1 MFSYVLLA
9 AVTVLPS
16 DRMAMA
22 DRLFDKGEYVRA
34 KSEYIAIKGEPSI
47 PADELL
53 YRIAESCR
61 LSGDSE
67 KARQYYGELINKHVS
82 SRHLNRS
89 RLMRAMLLEG
99 EARVSEL
106 KKLDSDLVRNDIR
119 ACALYNIGVARG
131 DRDALKRCV
140 RMDPKGPYVYYAK
153 FHHAS
158 LCADD
163 PNPAVRRS
171 AVGELNEIF
180 LQSKDANLA
189 REALYFAAVRSYG
202 DKRYGESSI
211 LFRRYL
217 EKYPSDSRL
226 ENARRYAA
234 WSDFL
239 DGRYADASSLCG
251 DGSTDDAAYI
261 LAASAYSMGE
271 RDKARELMKSYL
283 GRFAAGKYRS
293 SVELPLSRIEFE
305 DAEKKG
311 DVPKMIE
318 SARRSVMLSKSA
330 ADRIRLA
337 WAYEKGGDEKTAA
350 DHYQQIAKDFP
361 GSDEALESL
370 YRKAL
375 IDIKAGKWLNA
386 EKSLSE
392 MLSSE
397 KKTSREAEAL
407 YWRGISAVRLGHEE
421 IGVEYLKKAL
431 SKGISLNYTREA
443 KLILADE
450 DFKAGR
456 EESAREAYKKL
467 VKEGAAERMSAAKLS
482 AVGWFLLSGKGG
494 EPCPAEA
501 KECAKALLKIVD
513 ASPAWKQEAFALLGE
528 AEESGNEIAA
538 AIGSYRQA
546 LAENVCTERRR
557 HIALRLGVLLCKIG
571 EATEAE
577 DVLNEAV
584 RLNMNDTALRAKAY
598 LYLAKVR
605 ESIEDR
611 DGAVKYATY
620 VTSLFDEPDAVSEA
634 QKIIDAYS
642 NEVK

>member
-1 MFSYVLLA
+1 MLSYVLLA

-22 DRLFDKGEYVRA
+22 DRLFDKGEYERA
-34 KSEYIAIKGEPSI
+34 KSEYIAIKGEPGI

-53 YRIAESCR
+53 YRIAESYR
-61 LSGDSE
+61 LSGESE
-67 KARQYYGELINKHVS
+67 KARQHYGELINKHVY

-89 RLMRAMLLEG
+89 RLMRALLLEG
-99 EARVSEL
+99 EAKVSEL
-106 KKLDSDLVRNDIR
+106 KLLDSDSVRNDIR

-131 DRDALKRCV
+131 DRDALKRCI
-140 RMDPKGPYVYYAK
+140 RLDPKGPYVHYAK

-171 AVGELNEIF
+171 AVGELMDVCI
-180 LQSKDANLA
+180 QSKDANLA

-202 DKRYGESSI
+202 DKQYGEASI
-211 LFRRYL
+211 LFRRYMG
-217 EKYPSDSRL
+217 KYPSDSRL
-226 ENARRYAA
+226 DSARRYAA

-239 DGRYADASSLCG
+239 DGKYADASSLCG

-271 RDKARELMKSYL
+271 RDRARELMKSYL
-283 GRFAAGKYRS
+283 DRFPAGKYRS

-311 DVPKMIE
+311 DVPRMIE
-318 SARRSVMLSKSA
+318 SARRSAMLSKSA

-337 WAYEKGGDEKTAA
+337 WAYEKGGDEKTAS
-350 DHYQQIAKDFP
+350 DHYLQIAKEFP
-361 GSDEALESL
+361 DSDEALESL
-370 YRKAL
+370 YRKSL
-375 IDIKAGKWLNA
+375 IDIKAGRWLNA
-386 EKSLSE
+386 EQSLSKI
-392 MLSSE
+392 LSSG

-421 IGVEYLKKAL
+421 IGVGYLKKAL
-431 SKGISLNYTREA
+431 AKGISLNSSREA
-443 KLILADE
+443 RLILADE
-450 DFKAGR
+450 DFKSGR
-456 EESAREAYKKL
+456 EESAREIYRQL

-494 EPCPAEA
+494 ESCPAEA
-501 KECAKALLKIVD
+501 KECAKALLKTVGD
-513 ASPAWKQEAFALLGE
+513 APAWRQEAFALLGE
-528 AEESGNEIAA
+528 AEEAGGEIAA
-538 AIGSYRQA
+538 AVGSYRQA
-546 LAENVCTERRR
+546 LAETICTERRR
-557 HIALRLGVLLCKIG
+557 HVALRLGILLCRIG

-584 RLNMNDTALRAKAY
+584 RLNMNDTAQRAKAY

-605 ESIEDR
+605 KSIDDG

-620 VTSLFDEPDAVSEA
+620 VTSLFNEPEAVSEA
-634 QKIIDAYS
+634 QKIIDAYA

>member
-1 MFSYVLLA
+1 MLSYVLLA

-22 DRLFDKGEYVRA
+22 DRLFDKGEYERA
-34 KSEYIAIKGEPSI
+34 KSEYIAIKGEPGI

-61 LSGDSE
+61 LSGESE
-67 KARQYYGELINKHVS
+67 KARQHYGELINKHVY

-89 RLMRAMLLEG
+89 RLMRALLLEG
-99 EARVSEL
+99 EAKVSEL
-106 KKLDSDLVRNDIR
+106 KLLDSDSVRNDIR

-131 DRDALKRCV
+131 DRDALKRCI
-140 RMDPKGPYVYYAK
+140 RLDPKGPYVHYAK

-171 AVGELNEIF
+171 AVGELMDVCI
-180 LQSKDANLA
+180 QSKDANLA

-202 DKRYGESSI
+202 DKQYGEASI
-211 LFRRYL
+211 LFRRYMG
-217 EKYPSDSRL
+217 KYPSDSRL
-226 ENARRYAA
+226 DSARRYAA

-239 DGRYADASSLCG
+239 DGKYADASSLCG

-271 RDKARELMKSYL
+271 RDRARELMKSYL
-283 GRFAAGKYRS
+283 DRFPAGKYRS

-311 DVPKMIE
+311 DVPRMIE
-318 SARRSVMLSKSA
+318 SARRSAMLSKSA

-337 WAYEKGGDEKTAA
+337 WAYEKGGDEKTAS
-350 DHYQQIAKDFP
+350 DHYLQIAKEFP
-361 GSDEALESL
+361 DSDEALESL
-370 YRKAL
+370 YRKSL
-375 IDIKAGKWLNA
+375 IDIKAGRWLNA
-386 EKSLSE
+386 EQSLSKI
-392 MLSSE
+392 LSSG

-421 IGVEYLKKAL
+421 IGVGYLKKAL
-431 SKGISLNYTREA
+431 AKGISLNSSREA
-443 KLILADE
+443 RLILADE

-456 EESAREAYKKL
+456 EESAREIYRQL
-467 VKEGAAERMSAAKLS
+467 VNEGAAERMSAAKLS

-494 EPCPAEA
+494 ESCPAEA
-501 KECAKALLKIVD
+501 KECAKALLKTVGD
-513 ASPAWKQEAFALLGE
+513 APAWRQEAFALLGE
-528 AEESGNEIAA
+528 AEEAGGEIAA
-538 AIGSYRQA
+538 AVGSYRQA
-546 LAENVCTERRR
+546 LAENICTERRR
-557 HIALRLGVLLCKIG
+557 HVALRLGILLCRIG

-584 RLNMNDTALRAKAY
+584 RLNMNDTAQRAKAY

-605 ESIEDR
+605 KSIDDG

-620 VTSLFDEPDAVSEA
+620 VTSLFNEPEAVSEA
-634 QKIIDAYS
+634 QKIIDAYA

>member
-1 MFSYVLLA
+1 MLSYVLLA

-22 DRLFDKGEYVRA
+22 DRLFDKGEYERA
-34 KSEYIAIKGEPSI
+34 KSEYIAIKGEPGI

-61 LSGDSE
+61 LSGESE
-67 KARQYYGELINKHVS
+67 KARRHYGELINKHVY

-89 RLMRAMLLEG
+89 RLMRALLLEG
-99 EARVSEL
+99 EAKVSEL
-106 KKLDSDLVRNDIR
+106 KLLDSDSVRNDIR

-131 DRDALKRCV
+131 DRDALKRCI
-140 RMDPKGPYVYYAK
+140 RLDPKGPYVHYAK

-171 AVGELNEIF
+171 AVGELMDVCI
-180 LQSKDANLA
+180 QSKDANLA

-202 DKRYGESSI
+202 DKQYGEASI
-211 LFRRYL
+211 LFRRYMG
-217 EKYPSDSRL
+217 KYPSDSRL
-226 ENARRYAA
+226 DSARRYAA

-239 DGRYADASSLCG
+239 DGKYADASSLCG

-271 RDKARELMKSYL
+271 RDRARELMKSYL
-283 GRFAAGKYRS
+283 DRFPAGKYRS

-311 DVPKMIE
+311 DVPRMIE
-318 SARRSVMLSKSA
+318 SARRSAMLSKSA

-337 WAYEKGGDEKTAA
+337 WAYEKGGDEKTAS
-350 DHYQQIAKDFP
+350 DHYLQIAKEFP
-361 GSDEALESL
+361 DSDEALESL
-370 YRKAL
+370 YRKSL
-375 IDIKAGKWLNA
+375 IDIKAGRWLNA
-386 EKSLSE
+386 EQSLSKI
-392 MLSSE
+392 LSSG

-421 IGVEYLKKAL
+421 IGVGYLKKAL
-431 SKGISLNYTREA
+431 AKGISLNSSREA
-443 KLILADE
+443 RLILADE

-456 EESAREAYKKL
+456 EESAREIYRQL

-494 EPCPAEA
+494 ESCPAEA
-501 KECAKALLKIVD
+501 KECAKALLKTVGD
-513 ASPAWKQEAFALLGE
+513 APAWRQEAFALLGE
-528 AEESGNEIAA
+528 AEEAAGEIAA
-538 AIGSYRQA
+538 AVGSYRQA
-546 LAENVCTERRR
+546 LAENICTERRR
-557 HIALRLGVLLCKIG
+557 HVALRLGILLCRIG

-584 RLNMNDTALRAKAY
+584 RLNMNDTAQRAKAY

-605 ESIEDR
+605 KSIDDG

-620 VTSLFDEPDAVSEA
+620 VTSLFNEPEAVSEA
-634 QKIIDAYS
+634 QKIIDAYA